1 MNFLT
6 NSSPYLCFEMPAA
19 YPHPSREDVGVLM
32 LERGSAIISAT
43 ASRQVWWWDWQD
55 LESPYVLPFTGV
67 VWTDKT

>member
-1 MNFLT
+1 
-6 NSSPYLCFEMPAA
+6 
-19 YPHPSREDVGVLM
+19 M